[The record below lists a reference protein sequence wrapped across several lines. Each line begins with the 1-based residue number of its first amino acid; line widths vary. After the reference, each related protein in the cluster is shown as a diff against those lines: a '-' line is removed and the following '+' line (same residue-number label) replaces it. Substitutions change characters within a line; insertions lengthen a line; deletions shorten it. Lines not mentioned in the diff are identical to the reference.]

1 MVKVAVPAST
11 PMLDHGIN
19 KVGMRLFRAK
29 GRSLGFTLIEIMV
42 VLVIGSILAAVVA
55 FSAVPSPGRALRFE
69 ADRLTQLLALAR
81 EEAQVRGR
89 SIRFEATT
97 DSYRF
102 LALLDRQW
110 QPIPNEP
117 DLRERAWDQPTT
129 LKLERRDGREFVE
142 FGRDSVDAPFVMRLE
157 RDGAKVAI
165 AANGLGSFVVE

>member
-1 MVKVAVPAST
+1 MVKAVAQAL
-11 PMLDHGIN
+11 MLMLGRGIN
-19 KVGMRLFRAK
+19 KVSVNWYLARA
-29 GRSLGFTLIEIMV
+29 RSTGFTLIEIMV
-42 VLVIGSILAAVVA
+42 VLVIGSIMAAVVA

-89 SIRFEATT
+89 SIRFEASTE
-97 DSYRF
+97 SYRF

-129 LKLERRDGREFVE
+129 LKLERRDGREFIE

>member
-1 MVKVAVPAST
+1 MVKAVARALMRT
-11 PMLDHGIN
+11 LDRGIN
-19 KVGMRLFRAK
+19 KVSMRWYLARA
-29 GRSLGFTLIEIMV
+29 RSTGFTLIEIMV
-42 VLVIGSILAAVVA
+42 VLVIGSIMAAVVA

-89 SIRFEATT
+89 SIRFESSTE
-97 DSYRF
+97 SYRF

>member
-1 MVKVAVPAST
+1 MVKAAVRVLM
-11 PMLDHGIN
+11 PMLGLGIN
-19 KVGMRLFRAK
+19 SLRLRTSSQQSK
-29 GRSLGFTLIEIMV
+29 YRGFTLIEIMV
-42 VLVIGSILAAVVA
+42 VLVIGSIMAAVVA

-89 SIRFEATT
+89 SIRFESTK

-102 LALLDRQW
+102 LSLLDRQW

-117 DLRERAWDQPTT
+117 DLRERAWDQPTM
-129 LKLERRDGREFVE
+129 LKLERRDGQDFVE

-157 RDGAKVAI
+157 REGATVAI
-165 AANGLGSFVVE
+165 SANGLGSFVVE

>member
-1 MVKVAVPAST
+1 MAKAAALALMRT
-11 PMLDHGIN
+11 LGLGIN
-19 KVGMRLFRAK
+19 KPGMQLLRAK
-29 GRSLGFTLIEIMV
+29 GRSVGFTLIEIMV

-89 SIRFEATT
+89 SIRFEANTE
-97 DSYRF
+97 SYRF

-117 DLRERAWDQPTT
+117 DLRERAWEQPTV